1 MVTAQSPISICET
14 SAWQTGTVTVSGGHL
29 AYHRTGGGG
38 PALVLSHGLSDNG
51 LCWSRFARAMAGEY
65 DIVMLDARGHGA
77 SSRMPIGEPHDP
89 GRDIAEA
96 IDRLGLKS
104 PIVMGH
110 SVGARATAAFAGAN
124 PDLATSIVLED
135 PPLLPP
141 ADEIEVLARRE
152 KFRRHVADLQALPD
166 TEIAALGRA
175 QSPDWHD
182 DEFQAWM
189 QGKRQVD
196 PEAMPDY
203 VVPWQESL
211 GAIRTPALLIYSES
225 ERGGLV
231 TAEIA
236 EVAMRIN
243 PQIRAICIEGA
254 GHNVRRENFEGFLS
268 AVREF
273 LTEGQTSRNTG
284 EAIRGEQ

>member
-1 MVTAQSPISICET
+1 MVTTQSPIPVCET
-14 SAWQTGTVTVSGGHL
+14 SAWQAGTVAITGGHL

-38 PALVLSHGLSDNG
+38 PALVLSHGLTDNG

-77 SSRMPIGEPHDP
+77 SSRMPIGELHDP

-124 PDLATSIVLED
+124 PDLAKSIVLED
-135 PPLLPP
+135 PPLLPH
-141 ADEIEVLARRE
+141 ADKIEVQARRE
-152 KFRRHVADLQALPD
+152 KFRRHIADLQALSD
-166 TEIAALGRA
+166 AEIAALGKT

-182 DEFQAWM
+182 DEFPAWVL
-189 QGKRQVD
+189 GKRQVD

-203 VVPWQESL
+203 VVPWQEGL
-211 GAIRTPALLIYSES
+211 AAIRTPTLLIYGET

-236 EVAMRIN
+236 ETAIQIN
-243 PQIRAICIEGA
+243 PWIRAICVQGA

-268 AVREF
+268 AVRPF
-273 LTEGQTSRNTG
+273 LTESQKTKNIG
-284 EAIRGEQ
+284 EAIRDD

>member
-1 MVTAQSPISICET
+1 MVTGQSPISIGET
-14 SAWQTGTVTVSGGHL
+14 SAWQAGTVAVTGGYL

-38 PALVLSHGLSDNG
+38 PALVLSHGLTDNG

-77 SSRMPIGEPHDP
+77 SSRMPIGAPYDP
-89 GRDIAEA
+89 RRDIAEA
-96 IDRLGLKS
+96 IDRLGLNS

-110 SVGARATAAFAGAN
+110 SVGARATADFAGAN

-141 ADEIEVLARRE
+141 ADKNEVRARRE
-152 KFRRHVADLQALPD
+152 KFRRHIADLQALPD
-166 TEIAALGRA
+166 AEIAALGRT

-182 DEFQAWM
+182 DEFPAWVLA
-189 QGKRQVD
+189 KRQVD
-196 PEAMPDY
+196 PESMPDY
-203 VVPWQESL
+203 VVPWQQSL
-211 GAIRTPALLIYSES
+211 AAIRMPTLLIYGES

-231 TAEIA
+231 TADIA
-236 EVAMRIN
+236 QMAMQIN
-243 PQIRAICIEGA
+243 PRIRAICIKGA

-268 AVREF
+268 AVRPF
-273 LTEGQTSRNTG
+273 LTESQKAKNIG
-284 EAIRGEQ
+284 EAMRDD